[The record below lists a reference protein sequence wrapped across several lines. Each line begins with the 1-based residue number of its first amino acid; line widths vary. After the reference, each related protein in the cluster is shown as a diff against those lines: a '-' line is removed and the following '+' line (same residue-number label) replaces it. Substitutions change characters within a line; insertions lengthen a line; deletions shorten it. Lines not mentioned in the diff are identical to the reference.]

1 MQGGRRGF
9 SLFWH
14 GCGCS
19 SGHSLSHA
27 ACRCD
32 QGEAMALTK
41 QQHLDRAKAPKRILA
56 LDGGGIRGILT
67 LEYLGVIENM
77 LRKRSGRN
85 DFLLCDYFDLIGGT
99 STGSIIAA
107 ALACGMSVAQLKAL
121 YAELGPYVF
130 KPSWLR
136 RGLFTPKFDADRVTE
151 A

>member
-107 ALACGMSVAQLKAL
+107 ALACGMAVDELRQLYHQIGASAFRGAPWRKGFL
-121 YAELGPYVF
+121 VPKY
-130 KPSWLR
+130 PSE
-136 RGLFTPKFDADRVTE
+136 PVQ
-151 A
+151 